1 MPPSEPQLQYGQKSR
16 NCCAAAA
23 SNPTET
29 EHEIYKADCSA
40 QTVVR
45 VDFFRHIRAGNTLT
59 RYTSLEGMSMRSHLC
74 QGDMTRHPSPKR
86 SFSDSWRS
94 ETFEYFISD
103 SHIFAAQRSYFSLF
117 IRISLCNQP
126 AGKQD
131 RKLPN

>member
-1 MPPSEPQLQYGQKSR
+1 MAPSEPQLQYGQK
-16 NCCAAAA
+16 NIYCCAAAA